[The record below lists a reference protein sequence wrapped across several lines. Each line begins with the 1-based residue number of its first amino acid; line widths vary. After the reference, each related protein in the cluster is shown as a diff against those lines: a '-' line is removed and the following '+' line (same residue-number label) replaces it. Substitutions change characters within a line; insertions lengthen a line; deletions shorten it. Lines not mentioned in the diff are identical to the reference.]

1 MEEIISEPDISK
13 MTDDELEF
21 YFFQL
26 HDTDKNL
33 KLDGLEILQA
43 IIHTTEHNF
52 EDDEDELE
60 EETNATSVTTVDSHI
75 GKRAF

>member
-1 MEEIISEPDISK
+1 

-21 YFFQL
+21 YFFQV

-43 IIHTTEHNF
+43 LLDTNEH
-52 EDDEDELE
+52 DDDNQEYVEDEEKTENSLM
-60 EETNATSVTTVDSHI
+60 TLDSYI
-75 GKRAF
+75 GKIYY